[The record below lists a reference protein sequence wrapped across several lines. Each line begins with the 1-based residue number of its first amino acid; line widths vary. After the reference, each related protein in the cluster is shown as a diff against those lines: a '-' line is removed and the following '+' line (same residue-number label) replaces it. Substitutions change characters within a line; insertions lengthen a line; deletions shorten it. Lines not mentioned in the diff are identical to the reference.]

1 MKLRCSLL
9 SIGLAI
15 SVLGWADAASLR
27 EQLDLA
33 RSDSDRLAQIEII
46 QRILHAEPTDRELR
60 EQLAELWL
68 AIEDYD
74 RAEKTV
80 QDESLVSPSFRVRV
94 LARVLYSRDDKKD
107 EALALL
113 SDFQAKNP
121 TDLAVTR
128 QLAEYMAATGQFQ
141 PLVAL
146 LDQSPVASNDVS
158 LLIARAEAR
167 RSLQDFSRAI
177 EDFNK
182 ASGLASEEPAVVQRR
197 AAFER
202 LQVAQQN
209 IQSASDTL
217 AKDPKSLSALIARAY
232 WYLYTGFASAQAA
245 VDAETAKQAEP
256 EFVSTRL
263 LSAYAENAA
272 GKLATEKAL
281 KDLRVD
287 VAKPFPEW
295 KAVEQILR
303 DDSAL
308 KAKPRDVKVLAARAA
323 LLSDLQ
329 QYDLSEEDWD
339 AVLALAPKDPTPR
352 IEKIHLIVKRKDYD
366 RAAVEFRNLES
377 VKVPPAKLA
386 PAAASLADAAFAES
400 RFEIAL
406 DFINRAIKAQPTA
419 QYYRQRA
426 AILQRLNR
434 GAEAEADLAQAKTL
448 TKKTSR

>member
-9 SIGLAI
+9 SISLAI
-15 SVLGWADAASLR
+15 SVSGWADAASLR

-33 RSDSDRLAQIEII
+33 RHDTDRLAQIEII

-80 QDESLVSPSFRVRV
+80 QDESLVAPSFRVRV
-94 LARVLYSRDDKKD
+94 LARVIYSRDDKKA
-107 EALALL
+107 EAIALL

-121 TDLAVTR
+121 ADLAVTR
-128 QLAEYMAATGQFQ
+128 QLAEYLAATGQFQ

-146 LDQSPVASNDVS
+146 LDQAPGVGNDVS
-158 LLIARAEAR
+158 LLISRAEAR
-167 RSLQDFSRAI
+167 RSLQDFGRAI

-182 ASGLASEEPAVVQRR
+182 ASSLASEEPAVVQRR
-197 AAFER
+197 SAFER

-209 IQSASDTL
+209 IQAASDTL
-217 AKDPKSLSALIARAY
+217 AKDPKSLSALVARAY

-245 VDAETAKQAEP
+245 VDAEAARQAEP

-263 LSAYAENAA
+263 ISAYAENAS
-272 GKLATEKAL
+272 GKLSTENAI
-281 KDLRVD
+281 KDLHVD
-287 VAKPFPEW
+287 VSVPLPEW
-295 KAVEQILR
+295 KALEQTFR
-303 DDSAL
+303 ADSAL
-308 KAKPRDVKVLAARAA
+308 KTKPRDVKVLASRAA
-323 LLSDLQ
+323 LLAGLQ
-329 QYDLSEEDWD
+329 QYYLSEEDWD
-339 AVLALAPKDPTPR
+339 AVFALAPKDPTPR
-352 IEKIHLIVKRKDYD
+352 IEKILLIVKRKDYD
-366 RAAVEFRNLES
+366 AAAVEFRNLES

-386 PAAASLADAAFAES
+386 SASASLADAAFAES

>member
-1 MKLRCSLL
+1 MKLRSSLL
-9 SIGLAI
+9 SISLAI
-15 SVLGWADAASLR
+15 SVSGWAGAASLR

-33 RSDSDRLAQIEII
+33 GRDNDRLAQIEII
-46 QRILHAEPTDRELR
+46 QRILQAEPTDRELR
-60 EQLAELWL
+60 EQLAGLWL

-94 LARVLYSRDDKKD
+94 LARVLYSRDDKKA
-107 EALALL
+107 EAVALL
-113 SDFQAKNP
+113 SEFQAKNP

-146 LDQSPVASNDVS
+146 LDQTPGAGNDVS

-182 ASGLASEEPAVVQRR
+182 ASSLASEEPAVVQRR

-209 IQSASDTL
+209 IQVASDTL

-245 VDAETAKQAEP
+245 VDAEAAKQAEP
-256 EFVSTRL
+256 EFISTRL

-281 KDLRVD
+281 QDLRVD
-287 VAKPFPEW
+287 VAKPLPEW

-308 KAKPRDVKVLAARAA
+308 KAKPRDVKALAARAA
-323 LLSDLQ
+323 LLADLQ

-386 PAAASLADAAFAES
+386 SAAASLADAAFAES